1 MSSKY
6 CIFSAQYFPHLGGIE
21 RYTYYIARELIKN
34 GNSVVIVTNNTMN
47 SKRYEKIDGIEVY
60 RLPCHNFINGRYPI
74 MRFNRE
80 FWTINKI
87 INSKDFDA
95 VIINARFYWHSI
107 YAAKFAKKRKIPVVC
122 IDHGTSHLSVH
133 NRCLDL
139 VGSVYEHLETAL
151 LKRYCKSFYGVS
163 EACCDWLRHFSIRPK
178 GVLYNAVDLEEI
190 EKIKSKS
197 LRDFRTEYNIPG
209 NDIIVTFT
217 GRLLKEKGIYELIE
231 AVKMYN
237 EDNRQIHLMIA
248 GDGDEWE
255 GVSAQKGNYIHPL
268 GRLDF
273 KEIIWL
279 LSQSDIF
286 CLPSFSEG
294 FSTSALEAAACRCY
308 IITTKRGGTKEL
320 LVGTEYGVV
329 MENNSVKSILDA
341 LEKSISNRAE
351 RENAIALC
359 YERLKENYTWEKTAG
374 KIEQIFAEK

>member
-1 MSSKY
+1 MNGKY

-21 RYTYYIARELIKN
+21 RYTYYIARELIKD

-47 SKRYEKIDGIEVY
+47 SKRHERINGIEVY
-60 RLPCHNFINGRYPI
+60 RLPCHNFVNGRYPI
-74 MRFNRE
+74 MRFNKE
-80 FWTINKI
+80 FWIINKI
-87 INSKDFDA
+87 LNSKGFDA

-107 YAAKFAKKRKIPVVC
+107 YAAKFARKRKIPVIC

-133 NRCLDL
+133 NRYLDFI
-139 VGSVYEHLETAL
+139 GSVYEHLETAL

-163 EACCDWLRHFSIRPK
+163 EACCEWLKHFSIRPK
-178 GVLYNAVDLEEI
+178 GILYNAVDLEEI
-190 EKIKSKS
+190 EKIKSKR
-197 LRDFRTEYNIPG
+197 LKDFREEYNISRD
-209 NDIIVTFT
+209 DIIVTFT

-231 AVKMYN
+231 AVKIYN
-237 EDNRQIHLMIA
+237 KDNRRIHLMIA

-255 GVSAQKGNYIHPL
+255 EVSAKREDYIHPL
-268 GRLDF
+268 GRLEF

-320 LVGTEYGVV
+320 VVGPEYGIV
-329 MENNSVKSILDA
+329 MEDNSVKSILEA
-341 LEKSISNRAE
+341 LKKSVDNNEKRDKAVE
-351 RENAIALC
+351 LC
-359 YERLKENYTWEKTAG
+359 YERLKEKYTWEKTAR
-374 KIEQIFAEK
+374 KIEQIFDKK